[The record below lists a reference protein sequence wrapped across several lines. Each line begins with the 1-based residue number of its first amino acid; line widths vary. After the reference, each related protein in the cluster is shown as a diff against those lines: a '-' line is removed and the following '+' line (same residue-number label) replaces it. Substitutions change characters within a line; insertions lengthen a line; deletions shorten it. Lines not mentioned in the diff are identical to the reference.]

1 MPLYFL
7 ADFQMLK
14 KTGNTCHLALIS
26 ELGLG
31 TKSQSCVLGPSEM
44 NQLSLAGAVDF
55 VLDFLTLTLLTANQ
69 ERACTLRCPYLPIN
83 VVLYTVLPAPNKTCD
98 N

>member
-69 ERACTLRCPYLPIN
+69 ACVYFKVPLPTYQRSF
-83 VVLYTVLPAPNKTCD
+83 VHCASRS
-98 N
+98 